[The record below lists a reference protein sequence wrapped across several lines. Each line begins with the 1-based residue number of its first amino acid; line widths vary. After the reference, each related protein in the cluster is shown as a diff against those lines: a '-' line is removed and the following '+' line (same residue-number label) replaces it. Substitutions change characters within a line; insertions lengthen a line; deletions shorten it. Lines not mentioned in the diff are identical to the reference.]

1 MSIGNSIV
9 VNANPKGVFIEGVI
23 SGTPTPGVVMQ
34 IKAATE
40 PVGGRLT
47 WEVYD
52 RSGTAKDGLNTL
64 IACLRPDDLRGKTN
78 SDAYVSGE
86 RCFMYCPIPGE
97 EMNMRI
103 LDISGTADDYAIGDL
118 LQVIDGSGKLEDALL
133 GTAFNYAQPFI
144 LCETITDPAADT
156 LAHTMFTGY

>member
-1 MSIGNSIV
+1 MSIGNEIV
-9 VNANPKGVFIEGVI
+9 VNANPKGTFIEGII
-23 SGTPTPGVVMQ
+23 SGTPKPGVVMQ

-64 IACLRPDDLRGKTN
+64 IACLRADDLRGKTV

-86 RCFMYCPIPGE
+86 RCFLYCPIPGE
-97 EMNMRI
+97 EMNMI
-103 LDISGTADDYAIGDL
+103 IADISGTADDYAIGDL
-118 LQVIDGSGKLEDALL
+118 LQVIDGSGKLEDAVT
-133 GTAFNYAQPFI
+133 GTAFNYAQPFV
-144 LCETITDPAADT
+144 LCETITDPAADY